1 MSSRVNEFLYFSL
14 TLRFYTWKDGDKE
27 MFIFNNAHNTFYVQF
42 CGVGSMVKDH
52 SDSEREKPSTATSWA
67 TLSD

>member
-1 MSSRVNEFLYFSL
+1 
-14 TLRFYTWKDGDKE
+14 